1 MDSLPSPCSTPAK
14 AAAEMAAMRPLS
26 PTSRPATRALTE
38 PPPPEAEWMEGKF
51 PIKVAQ
57 EAAGR
62 GLVGV
67 EGRGL
72 GARHLEDGTKNT
84 KGYRQAKAG
93 GGDGKRKEDGAPRCA
108 NQ

>member
-1 MDSLPSPCSTPAK
+1 
-14 AAAEMAAMRPLS
+14 
-26 PTSRPATRALTE
+26 
-38 PPPPEAEWMEGKF
+38 MEGKF

-57 EAAGR
+57 EAAGRGLVGVEGR